1 LDPQSREDRATPSRR
16 TLWLIVVPIIVLVI
30 ASNVGDALAPTLVD
44 RHPLLLIMLNA
55 RNRNLVLVTN
65 SVDAVPYYVVGTLRL
80 LISDP
85 LFYLLG
91 WFYGDAAVRWMERK
105 APTYGRFMRAAEKY
119 FALAAYPLIFIAPNN
134 YICLFAGAAGMPLVA
149 FFVVNISGTITR
161 LYLLRVVGD
170 IFEGPIQSVLDF
182 IKDYRIPLLIITVA
196 IVLVSVW
203 NEHRLGKGEITSL
216 THLEEELEE
225 IGAEEAQASEEANRA
240 EERTA
245 VDETKAADE

>member
-1 LDPQSREDRATPSRR
+1 
-16 TLWLIVVPIIVLVI
+16 
-30 ASNVGDALAPTLVD
+30 
-44 RHPLLLIMLNA
+44 
-55 RNRNLVLVTN
+55 
-65 SVDAVPYYVVGTLRL
+65 
-80 LISDP
+80 
-85 LFYLLG
+85 
-91 WFYGDAAVRWMERK
+91 
-105 APTYGRFMRAAEKY
+105 
-119 FALAAYPLIFIAPNN
+119 LAAYPLIFIAPNN

-225 IGAEEAQASEEANRA
+225 IGSEEAQAAEEGNRA